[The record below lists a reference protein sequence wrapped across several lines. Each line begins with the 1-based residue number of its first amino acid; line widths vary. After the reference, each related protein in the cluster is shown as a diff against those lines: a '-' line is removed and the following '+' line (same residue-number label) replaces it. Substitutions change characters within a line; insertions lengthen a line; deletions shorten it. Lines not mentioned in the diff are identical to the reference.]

1 VGKPGFYFYTG
12 DWLKKTRLLTLGARG
27 AWIDLL
33 VLMDEQKPRGQVTLS
48 LAQYAGYWNVSTEV
62 AAGVLL
68 ELELT
73 RTANISPSLSD
84 ASVTLQASRVTPR
97 DFHVTVASRKML
109 RENNSKELHRLRQ
122 RRYRVTHQ
130 GDARVTPPLLNPSP
144 SLLSQSEEDK
154 NLLLHRDVSA
164 RPSRSAITSWPDD
177 ALWLKGFLETQ
188 TSVRPP
194 NGALIDYPWWS
205 AVSETCGGLTLPW
218 LSTEFNRIA
227 AWLMENPS
235 RNPGTPRGWKRFIR
249 HWLEKA
255 HERERRQP
263 TYGAEKHQGRGNY
276 PPGRR

>member
-1 VGKPGFYFYTG
+1 VGKPGFFFFTA
-12 DWLKKTRLLTLGARG
+12 DWYKKTRLLTVSARG

-33 VLMDEQKPRGQVTLS
+33 ALMDEQQPRGRITLS
-48 LAQYAGYWNVSTEV
+48 IEQYAGLLVVSQEV
-62 AAGVLL
+62 AAGLLL
-68 ELELT
+68 ELEI
-73 RTANISPSLSD
+73 RGTANVKPSMQDVTRMSRGVTLGHTLVTVESRRMLREGNATENNRLRQQRHRVSRPSN
-84 ASVTLQASRVTPR
+84 ASVT
-97 DFHVTVASRKML
+97 
-109 RENNSKELHRLRQ
+109 
-122 RRYRVTHQ
+122 
-130 GDARVTPPLLNPSP
+130 PPPNLSDPNLLT
-144 SLLSQSEEDK
+144 QSEEDK